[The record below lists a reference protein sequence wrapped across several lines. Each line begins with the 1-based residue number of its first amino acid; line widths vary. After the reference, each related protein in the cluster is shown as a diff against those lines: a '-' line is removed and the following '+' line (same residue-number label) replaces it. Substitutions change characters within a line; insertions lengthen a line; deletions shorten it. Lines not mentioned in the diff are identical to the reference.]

1 MKIIIPTY
9 NRSAKLNRTLR
20 CYKSSKDF
28 NINDFIVIDG
38 SNAEHSDK
46 NKESCMRYGFEYKKY
61 DPKYDLVQRLLVYLK
76 TNNDDNLVF
85 LGSDEDVFLPGF
97 VKKSKDFMDNNKDYS
112 TFIGRYITFCPSF
125 LFLNRISHFRDYI
138 VNANINN
145 DDACQRVIKLLT
157 LILVG
162 CSPVFFSIRRKEQL
176 IESLENQLLVNLEST
191 EELIDQTTLALSG
204 KIMFDS
210 EPMLLRDETNY
221 GYKYYDKRHD
231 IHSYITLEDINNY
244 KKILKQKYH
253 SYKLGPMLRYVHDLW
268 TPTSDDDNSLSISLS
283 RHRNAYTAYKPIHEK
298 TSHKS
303 SVFIKIFSKIG
314 IVISQTVSWFFIRKE
329 LESMGYKNMLKIFL
343 EKIPTHEKLK

>member
-38 SNAEHSDK
+38 SNTEHSDK

-61 DPKYDLVQRLLVYLK
+61 DPKYDLVERLLAYLK

-112 TFIGRYITFCPSF
+112 TFIGRYITFCPSL

-138 VNANINN
+138 VNADINS
-145 DDACQRVIKLLT
+145 DEPYQRAIKLFT
-157 LILVG
+157 LVLVG
-162 CSPVFFSIRRKEQL
+162 CSPVFFSIRRKDQL
-176 IESLENQLLVNLEST
+176 IKSLEKQLLVNLEST
-191 EELIDQTTLALSG
+191 EELMDQTSLALEG
-204 KIMFDS
+204 KIMFND

-221 GYKYYDKRHD
+221 GYTYYKKRHD
-231 IHSYITLEDINNY
+231 QDSYITEDELDNY
-244 KKILKQKYH
+244 KNILNEKYS
-253 SYKLGPMLRYVHDLW
+253 SYELKPMIKYVHDLW
-268 TPTSDDDNSLSISLS
+268 SNISIKTNHQSIALS
-283 RHRNAYTAYKPIHEK
+283 RHRNMYSPYKPIN
-298 TSHKS
+298 SNALPKS
-303 SVFIKIFSKIG
+303 KIFIIFFSKVG
-314 IVISQTVSWFFIRKE
+314 IVISQVISWFYIKKD
-329 LESMGYKNMLKIFL
+329 LETKGYKKMLKIFS
-343 EKIPTHEKLK
+343 EKIPTHAKLK